1 MTPVAKSRRTSP
13 VLLVQGVGRNRVRS
27 RAGCAFSAFDRGF
40 GDFSRLFSIAPDGRA
55 TRYAPAGSLLP
66 LKAAM
71 TPVTIRLANR
81 LSTIQDAFARGRSE
95 PRLVAGKRRN
105 MTASVVCFGE
115 LLLRLNAPDREL
127 LLQSGQLRVYVGGAE
142 ANVAVSLARL
152 GHSTSMVSAVPDTA
166 LGAACIG
173 EIRRHGVATEGIRQ
187 APGRLGIYFMASGAG
202 HRPSEIVYDR
212 ADSVFARLADEA
224 TNWSTTLAGAKW
236 LHISGITPALGT
248 RAAEATL
255 RAARAARVA
264 GVRVSFDCNY
274 RAKLWEAWQGDPAKI
289 LREIVEQSDLVFADE
304 RALALV
310 MGNAGT
316 GGASDFRAAAELA
329 FKAFPHV
336 QRIACTARVE
346 HNVDRHDMSALLA
359 SRQAFSTTRTYSLEA
374 IVDRIG
380 TGDAFAAGLLHG
392 LLTGM
397 DERNSLEFAL
407 AAACL
412 KHSVPGDF
420 NLVTAAQIAELLAGR
435 GFAVRR

>member
-1 MTPVAKSRRTSP
+1 
-13 VLLVQGVGRNRVRS
+13 
-27 RAGCAFSAFDRGF
+27 
-40 GDFSRLFSIAPDGRA
+40 
-55 TRYAPAGSLLP
+55 
-66 LKAAM
+66 
-71 TPVTIRLANR
+71 
-81 LSTIQDAFARGRSE
+81 
-95 PRLVAGKRRN
+95 

-127 LLQSGQLRVYVGGAE
+127 LLQSAQLRVYVGGAE
-142 ANVAVSLARL
+142 ANVAVSLAKL
-152 GHSTSMVSAVPDTA
+152 GHSTSMVSVVPDNA

-173 EIRRHGVATEGIRQ
+173 ELRRHGVSTDAVRQ
-187 APGRLGIYFMASGAG
+187 VPGRLGIYFMASGAG

-212 ADSVFARLADEA
+212 ADSAFALAPDEA
-224 TNWSTTLAGAKW
+224 TNWSTTLGGAKW
-236 LHISGITPALGT
+236 LHISGITPALGA

-255 RAARAARVA
+255 RAARAAREQ
-264 GVRVSFDCNY
+264 GVNVSFDCNY
-274 RAKLWEAWQGDPAKI
+274 RAKLWEAWHGDPAKI
-289 LREIVEQSDLVFADE
+289 LRGVVEQSDLVFADE

-310 MGNAGT
+310 TGPGTPGSTPRPGSQDSAGAA
-316 GGASDFRAAAELA
+316 ASFRAAADVA
-329 FKAFPHV
+329 FKAFPNL
-336 QRIACTARVE
+336 QRVATTVRVE

-359 SRQAFSTTRTYSLEA
+359 SRQAFSTTRTYALEA

-392 LLTGM
+392 LLTRM
-397 DERNSLEFAL
+397 DEQNSLEFAL

>member
-1 MTPVAKSRRTSP
+1 
-13 VLLVQGVGRNRVRS
+13 
-27 RAGCAFSAFDRGF
+27 
-40 GDFSRLFSIAPDGRA
+40 
-55 TRYAPAGSLLP
+55 
-66 LKAAM
+66 
-71 TPVTIRLANR
+71 
-81 LSTIQDAFARGRSE
+81 
-95 PRLVAGKRRN
+95 
-105 MTASVVCFGE
+105 MTARVVCFGE

-152 GHSTSMVSAVPDTA
+152 GHPASMVSVVPDSA
-166 LGAACIG
+166 LGDACIG
-173 EIRRHGVATEGIRQ
+173 ELRRHGVGTEAIRKV
-187 APGRLGIYFMASGAG
+187 PGRLGIYFMASGAG

-212 ADSVFARLADEA
+212 ADSAFALHTDEA
-224 TNWSTTLAGAKW
+224 TSWSTTLAGAKW
-236 LHISGITPALGT
+236 LHISGITPALGA

-255 RAARAARVA
+255 RAARAARES
-264 GVRVSFDCNY
+264 GVSVSFDCNY
-274 RAKLWEAWQGDPAKI
+274 RAKLWEAWRGDPAKI

-310 MGNAGT
+310 LGQAAPGSASQPPADGAGR
-316 GGASDFRAAAELA
+316 FRAAAELA
-329 FKAFPHV
+329 FEAFPQL
-336 QRIACTARVE
+336 QRIATTVRVE

-359 SRQAFSTTRTYSLEA
+359 SRQAFATTRTYALEA

-392 LLTGM
+392 LLSRM
-397 DERNSLEFAL
+397 DEPNSLELAL